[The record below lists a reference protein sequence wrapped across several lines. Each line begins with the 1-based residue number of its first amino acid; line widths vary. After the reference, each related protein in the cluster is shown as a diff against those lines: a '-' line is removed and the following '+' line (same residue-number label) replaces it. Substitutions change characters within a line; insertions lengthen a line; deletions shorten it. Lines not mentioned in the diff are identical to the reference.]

1 MDEDAFCPVC
11 EDVASDLVP
20 LSCGHRPCKNCLT
33 QHWRQRNDQVCPLCW
48 MFDEPLPDLP
58 RDRVPANQI
67 CDQHGYPLSG
77 YCLKDKEL
85 VCQTCQLGSKHNG
98 HEFCPVEQAAE
109 ERKSILRISME
120 TLVRKL
126 NGHKKA
132 CVTLNEMA
140 QHVERQAQHTEREIK
155 NEFEKLQRFLWVEKE
170 ARIAALKKEEK
181 QKSQLLKGKIEKI
194 TKLISAVPDA
204 ISTIEQELEAED
216 ISFLQNYLNTIKRT
230 GNSLRNPH
238 GMFFSIVTQSIHQ
251 LKSFFST
258 PDQIHNATVTRI
270 YSTPLEPEPI
280 TNGLIDVAKHLGN
293 LKYRVW
299 KKMLGTLQYTPVTLD
314 PNTAAPCLSLSEGLT
329 SMKFCTDNPQLPDNP
344 ERVTFGAEILGSQC
358 FTSGRHQWVVE
369 VGDNS
374 NWAVGVAKQSILRK
388 DQTIQGQEVERT
400 AGISALKFRNGRYAT
415 KMGPVSVQSKL
426 RRVQVDLDWG
436 SGNVTFHDS
445 FSNRHIATIKSKF
458 TEPVVPYFYSSCE
471 EHPLQVAP
479 EKVSITVG
487 APKKN
492 RFFIFLSLIL
502 IFFLTFCCLTIIQKN
517 LELRNGCSGCFVDF
531 WNDAHAFTVSSS

>member
-1 MDEDAFCPVC
+1 MTK
-11 EDVASDLVP
+11 
-20 LSCGHRPCKNCLT
+20 H
-33 QHWRQRNDQVCPLCW
+33 
-48 MFDEPLPDLP
+48 
-58 RDRVPANQI
+58 
-67 CDQHGYPLSG
+67 
-77 YCLKDKEL
+77 LK
-85 VCQTCQLGSKHNG
+85 S
-98 HEFCPVEQAAE
+98 
-109 ERKSILRISME
+109 
-120 TLVRKL
+120 
-126 NGHKKA
+126 
-132 CVTLNEMA
+132 
-140 QHVERQAQHTEREIK
+140 QAQQTEREIK
-155 NEFEKLQRFLWVEKE
+155 DEFEKLQRFLRKEEE
-170 ARIAALKKEEK
+170 ARIAVLKEEEE
-181 QKSQLLKGKIEKI
+181 QKSGMLKERIEKI
-194 TKLISAVPDA
+194 TMEMSFISNT
-204 ISTIEQELEAED
+204 ISTIEKELEAEA
-216 ISFLQNYLNTIKRT
+216 ISFLQNYKNTIDKTRQSMQDQQSQPGASNLWTQFIELMKPPLPGQVHSDTVQRMCEPPQEPDLIT
-230 GNSLRNPH
+230 G
-238 GMFFSIVTQSIHQ
+238 
-251 LKSFFST
+251 
-258 PDQIHNATVTRI
+258 A
-270 YSTPLEPEPI
+270 
-280 TNGLIDVAKHLGN
+280 LIDVAKHLGN
-293 LKYRVW
+293 LKFRVW
-299 KKMLGTLQYTPVTLD
+299 EKMQGAVQYTPVTLD